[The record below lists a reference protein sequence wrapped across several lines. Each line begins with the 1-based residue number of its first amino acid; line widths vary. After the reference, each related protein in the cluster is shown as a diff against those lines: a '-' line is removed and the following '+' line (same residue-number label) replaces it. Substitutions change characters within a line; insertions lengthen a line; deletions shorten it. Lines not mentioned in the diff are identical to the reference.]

1 MINVSNGQT
10 LKYFMGNTSPANE
23 ALSFVNGLML
33 K

>member
-1 MINVSNGQT
+1 MINVSDGQT